1 MSNVSLSDSLSNNT
15 RTNTPNTSRSS
26 FELKPKEKLGY
37 EKLKSFLD
45 RNVGKSGSSL
55 KGEDNKFPNTREY
68 LDDMNDGEKTFNLPS
83 EQIERR
89 DRFLRT
95 KEWIE
100 NRGRLKDELKPE

>member
-1 MSNVSLSDSLSNNT
+1 
-15 RTNTPNTSRSS
+15 
-26 FELKPKEKLGY
+26 
-37 EKLKSFLD
+37 
-45 RNVGKSGSSL
+45 
-55 KGEDNKFPNTREY
+55 
-68 LDDMNDGEKTFNLPS
+68 MNDGGKTLNLPS